1 MIYCCGGYHKPQRRI
16 FPLPDYKYKNR
27 ELEILICPICG
38 ALSVVL
44 TQFNKETHQ
53 YETFRPKRK
62 KTAKFLKE
70 MQMQKWEE
78 QKVQYGTKSG
88 AGFVYGVNVQAENGK
103 IYQYAVDFNGSR
115 KLVKI
120 I

>member
-1 MIYCCGGYHKPQRRI
+1 
-16 FPLPDYKYKNR
+16 
-27 ELEILICPICG
+27 
-38 ALSVVL
+38 
-44 TQFNKETHQ
+44 
-53 YETFRPKRK
+53 
-62 KTAKFLKE
+62 
-70 MQMQKWEE
+70 MQKWEE
-78 QKVQYGTKSG
+78 QKVQYGTKGG